1 MPCISGNT
9 GIITGLINHFTV
21 TAKEHLNPHQWC
33 DLIKCLDLRTATACS
48 MGSVGIIA
56 YHNDFFQLFRVQW
69 QQLLFIFQKDHGF
82 FCGLQQF
89 TRMRRIVVASFLP
102 LAVQHMKLIH
112 DMQDV
117 HHLFVKLCFLD
128 LSV

>member
-33 DLIKCLDLRTATACS
+33 DLVKCLD
-48 MGSVGIIA
+48 
-56 YHNDFFQLFRVQW
+56 
-69 QQLLFIFQKDHGF
+69 GF

-117 HHLFVKLCFLD
+117 HHLFVKLRFLN